1 VHFWIVSSQFGDV
14 QVKTILVIDGAE
26 NCAYDHFQATEDFFA
41 LLFPGEGQDIEF
53 IEDFW
58 ERHAED
64 DLGARP
70 VRKRDVHGIDG
81 ILFYGLLRKKIY
93 YPNKKDSDLD
103 ATGRGWK
110 S

>member
-1 VHFWIVSSQFGDV
+1 M
-14 QVKTILVIDGAE
+14 KTILVVDGAE
-26 NCAYDHFQATEDFFA
+26 NCAYDHFQATDEFFA
-41 LLFPGEGQDIEF
+41 LIFPADGQDIEF

-58 ERHAED
+58 KRHAEE
-64 DLGARP
+64 DLEEEFDRLWARP

-81 ILFYGLLRKKIY
+81 ILFYGLLGKKIY